1 MVPVRFSI
9 GLLIARLPIGFFFLV
24 AGANKVKGGIP
35 AFVQSVGEAVPSYV
49 PTSLGHGYLYALPIV
64 EILVGACLILG
75 LFFRPVAFVASLMI
89 LSFILAVTGVT
100 TDAGGPFQ
108 PTVVFL
114 GLVLGLAL
122 AGPGAFS
129 ADRALFRKP
138 RTGKQ

>member
-9 GLLIARLPIGFFFLV
+9 GLLIARLPIGFFFLI

-35 AFVQSVGEAVPSYV
+35 AFVQSAGGAVPSYL
-49 PTSLGHGYLYALPIV
+49 PTSLGHGYLYALPV
-64 EILVGACLILG
+64 FEILVGACLILG

-100 TDAGGPFQ
+100 SDAGPFQ
-108 PTVVFL
+108 PNVVFL
-114 GLVLGLAL
+114 GLALGLAF